1 MSYPT
6 PERSFLAEL
15 TRYEIEKAGAD
26 IQSYTAVV
34 PFTLSSGHRAYI
46 PLSALKYYNPRV
58 DVAPGDIR
66 YLDPEFFEA
75 RIKDKAD
82 HLPKEKSVAKSS
94 KTPAYGPYA
103 WIKVPVSGG
112 NAYGL
117 DGVEMA
123 KFMMLATTTD
133 NDLMIAADLH
143 PDDVIEYLAKTFGK
157 TRTTI
162 LAMIRTFKAKGIL
175 YENVRGELLF
185 SEGFIIRGKI
195 TKAMQ
200 NCAVKAGYRWMRMY
214 FSAIT
219 QLYRDEKLTLALR
232 YLGSMLPY
240 LHNDY
245 NVFCMRPDHN
255 DPFLVAPLSG
265 RQLAAAGGYS
275 RSNYTELTNICLN
288 GTIRTS
294 KGIEAVMVRLN
305 EPFEGIPKGSILLNP
320 RIFYIGDGDTAY
332 RLERM
337 CLRRPRGHYKKR
349 RKGGAA

>member
-58 DVAPGDIR
+58 DVSSGDIR

-82 HLPKEKSVAKSS
+82 HLPPKKPVAKSS

-143 PDDVIEYLAKTFGK
+143 PDDVIEYL
-157 TRTTI
+157 R
-162 LAMIRTFKAKGIL
+162 
-175 YENVRGELLF
+175 
-185 SEGFIIRGKI
+185 
-195 TKAMQ
+195 Q
-200 NCAVKAGYRWMRMY
+200 NPH
-214 FSAIT
+214 
-219 QLYRDEKLTLALR
+219 D
-232 YLGSMLPY
+232 
-240 LHNDY
+240 D
-245 NVFCMRPDHN
+245 
-255 DPFLVAPLSG
+255 SG
-265 RQLAAAGGYS
+265 HDKDVQ
-275 RSNYTELTNICLN
+275 
-288 GTIRTS
+288 S
-294 KGIEAVMVRLN
+294 KGH
-305 EPFEGIPKGSILLNP
+305 SI
-320 RIFYIGDGDTAY
+320 
-332 RLERM
+332 
-337 CLRRPRGHYKKR
+337 
-349 RKGGAA
+349 